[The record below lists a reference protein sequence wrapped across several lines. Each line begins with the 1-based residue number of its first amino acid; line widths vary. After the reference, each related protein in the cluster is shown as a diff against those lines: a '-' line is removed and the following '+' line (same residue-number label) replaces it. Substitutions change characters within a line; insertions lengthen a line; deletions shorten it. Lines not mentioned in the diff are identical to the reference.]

1 MHNIKPEKNVKENH
15 KFLDFTLP
23 LKIKIKKTKIV
34 NSLKISIMNEK
45 IETVIKT
52 LTFLSQ
58 GPDRSKLELYQTFKK
73 HI

>member
-1 MHNIKPEKNVKENH
+1 
-15 KFLDFTLP
+15 
-23 LKIKIKKTKIV
+23 
-34 NSLKISIMNEK
+34 MNEK